1 MKQLMKTCS
10 RCGKLHPL
18 GYKCYANS
26 KNYYQESNPE
36 IRKFRSSSLWTNKA
50 EEIKDRDHYLC
61 QVCLSK
67 NILNYNNLETHHI
80 IKINDDMSKSLDN
93 YNLITLCH
101 TCHKLAD
108 EGKIDKKILLK
119 MAEENEKNK
128 K

>member
-26 KNYYQESNPE
+26 KNYYKESNPE

-67 NILNYNNLETHHI
+67 NILNYNDLSVHHI
-80 IKINDDMSKSLDN
+80 IPLREDFSKRLDN
-93 YNLITLCH
+93 NTLINLCEKHNKICE
-101 TCHKLAD
+101 
-108 EGKIDKKILLK
+108 EGKIYRDDQLQIIKQH
-119 MAEENEKNK
+119 EQD
-128 K
+128 

>member
-67 NILNYNNLETHHI
+67 NILNYNDLSVHHI
-80 IKINDDMSKSLDN
+80 IPLKEDFSKRLDN
-93 YNLITLCH
+93 NNLITLCEKH
-101 TCHKLAD
+101 HKMCE
-108 EGKIDKKILLK
+108 EGKISRTEQLQLLNNMSRTK
-119 MAEENEKNK
+119 
-128 K
+128 